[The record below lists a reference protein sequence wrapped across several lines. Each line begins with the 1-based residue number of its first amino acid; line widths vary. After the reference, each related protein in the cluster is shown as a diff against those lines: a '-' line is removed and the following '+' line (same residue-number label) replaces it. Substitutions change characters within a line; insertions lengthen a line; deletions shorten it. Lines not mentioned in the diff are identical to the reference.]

1 MRANRREFISAASSV
16 LAVAALPALA
26 QQKAFPTK
34 PITIVVPFA
43 PGGNIDTLAR
53 TLSVPLS
60 KELGQSVLVDNR
72 AGGGG
77 AIGTTAV
84 ARAAPDGHTLLLTTT
99 GQFATLPQM
108 LRTTYK
114 ASDLEPICIASKTP
128 MLLVA
133 KKNDTRFKNF
143 AEFIKFAKSSSKPV
157 SAGHAGPGT
166 INHLAL
172 LQLEN
177 AIGASINAIAYRGS
191 GPALIDLLSGQIDV
205 VLDQVTSSMPHI
217 KAGTLEALAIMAPE
231 PDPALPGV
239 PSLKQAGLKP
249 FDATTY
255 LALLAPARTSA
266 NAISTL
272 LPALKKSIADPNLE
286 KTLKDLGSAPYFAEA
301 SVFRNLVKTE
311 EALSAQLI
319 RDGRLKT
326 D

>member
-1 MRANRREFISAASSV
+1 MRATRREFIAAASSV
-16 LAVAALPALA
+16 LAGSALPAIA
-26 QQKAFPTK
+26 QQKTYPSK
-34 PITIVVPFA
+34 SVSIVVPYA

-53 TLSVPLS
+53 TLAIPLG

-77 AIGTTAV
+77 AIGTTLV
-84 ARAAPDGHTLLLTTT
+84 ARSAPDGHTLLITTT

-108 LRTTYK
+108 IKTSYK
-114 ASDLEPICIASKTP
+114 VSDFEPICIASKTP

-133 KKNDTRFKNF
+133 RKNDTRFRNID
-143 AEFIKFAKSSSKPV
+143 EFVKFAKAKPKTI

-177 AIGASINAIAYRGS
+177 AIDASINAIAYRGS
-191 GPALIDLLSGQIDV
+191 APALGDLLGGQIDV

-217 KAGTLEALAIMAPE
+217 KAGNLQALALMS
-231 PDPALPGV
+231 PDPDPGLPGV
-239 PSLKQAGLKP
+239 PSLKQAGLAT

-255 LALLAPARTSA
+255 LAVLVPARTPA
-266 NAISTL
+266 DVISTL
-272 LPALKKSIADPNLE
+272 LPALKKSIADPALE
-286 KTLKDLGSAPYFAEA
+286 KTLKELGSAPYFAEA
-301 SVFRNLVKTE
+301 SVFRNLVNTE
-311 EALSAQLI
+311 ETLSAQFI